1 MKKAANII
9 LLVAKVLN
17 LYSHFA
23 IDDAFERFA
32 PTLVFFFMLVCRMVV
47 DWQFVNS
54 SQQVMPA
61 IFYLLK
67 VDIKHGDS
75 YTLYQCIDNEHPPSQ
90 AEPEEVPQTGSY
102 DKLNLRPSLPRQA
115 KNKKEQ

>member
-23 IDDAFERFA
+23 IDDPFERFA

-54 SQQVMPA
+54 SQQVMLLA
-61 IFYLLK
+61 IFYIK
-67 VDIKHGDS
+67 VNTYKTRGLV
-75 YTLYQCIDNEHPPSQ
+75 YFVPQCIEVLIISVHLRRPSQ
-90 AEPEEVPQTGSY
+90 RRFPRPEAMTS
-102 DKLNLRPSLPRQA
+102 
-115 KNKKEQ
+115 